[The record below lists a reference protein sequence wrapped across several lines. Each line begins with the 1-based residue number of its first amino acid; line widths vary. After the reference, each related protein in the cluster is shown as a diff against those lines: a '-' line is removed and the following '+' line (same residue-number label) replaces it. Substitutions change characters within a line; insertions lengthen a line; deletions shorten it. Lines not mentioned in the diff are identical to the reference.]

1 MLSTLSKSVK
11 DASVLRKLEFAAN
24 FYPRSTPNYWDN
36 LAYFCASQ
44 KEDKHNVTADLA
56 RQLVDNLKVLDKEAF
71 CLDLEL
77 TKEIIMMKRQGSDIP
92 LGSCTHFNQQKC
104 CMCESKLHIRS
115 DRPSTITIYSDTLG
129 TLPGTHYTKYQA
141 HITQSTRHTLHKVP
155 GTHYTKYQAHIT
167 QSTRHTLHKV
177 PGTHYTKYQA
187 HITQS
192 TRHTL
197 HKVPGTHYTKYQ
209 AHITQ
214 STRHTLHKVPGTHY
228 TKYQAHITQST
239 RHTLHKVPGTHYT
252 KYCRRKGCSF
262 QQHYGYYTLGQ
273 SSEIRYDKDWEMQEY
288 FLATREAAISTI
300 NMLRRFDKEVLIG
313 QLSYKQRA
321 DIYNDVQSYCGIER
335 YIYL

>member
-44 KEDKHNVTADLA
+44 KEDKNNLTADLA

-71 CLDLEL
+71 CSDLEL

-92 LGSCTHFNQQKC
+92 LGVVLISTNKKC

-129 TLPGTHYTKYQA
+129 TLPGTHYTKY
-141 HITQSTRHTLHKVP
+141 
-155 GTHYTKYQAHIT
+155 
-167 QSTRHTLHKV
+167 
-177 PGTHYTKYQA
+177 
-187 HITQS
+187 
-192 TRHTL
+192 
-197 HKVPGTHYTKYQ
+197 
-209 AHITQ
+209 
-214 STRHTLHKVPGTHY
+214 
-228 TKYQAHITQST
+228 
-239 RHTLHKVPGTHYT
+239 
-252 KYCRRKGCSF
+252 CRRKGCSF
-262 QQHYGYYTLGQ
+262 QQHYGYYTVGQ
-273 SSEIRYDKDWEMQEY
+273 SSEIRYDKDWETQEY
-288 FLATREAAISTI
+288 FLATRETAISI

-321 DIYNDVQSYCGIER
+321 DIYNDVHGYCGIER
-335 YIYL
+335 YIYM